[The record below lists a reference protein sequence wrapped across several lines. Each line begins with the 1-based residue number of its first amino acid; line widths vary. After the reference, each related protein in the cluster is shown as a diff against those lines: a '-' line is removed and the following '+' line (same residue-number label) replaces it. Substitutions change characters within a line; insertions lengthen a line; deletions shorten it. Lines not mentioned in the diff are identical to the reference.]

1 MFYKNLKSLINLKK
15 SSLCVGLDDP
25 NENQRVERVC
35 SLIDQTE
42 PYVVC
47 YKLNPAFYHG
57 NEKHIKSITDYMN
70 ERGILWIYD
79 GKLGDVPHT
88 NDEYAKYVYDDL
100 GASAMTA
107 HPYCGY
113 DSLKHLKYEG
123 KGLFILARTTNPS
136 SHKLQYST
144 VLEIIEEWCIKDSD
158 LGLVVAGNK
167 EAYGHSVRLKLPN
180 TWFLSPGIG
189 VQGGGIR
196 YALPNTIYSVSR
208 SILNADDPVEKA
220 KQYAQDSYFDL
231 MHYLEDKD
239 LVKKSDEPFT
249 LASGKKSNLYFDL
262 RGLSSHADLFNRVV
276 YELSYLMS
284 PYANIMGVATAG
296 IPLAT
301 SLATFL
307 HKPFGYVRSESKD
320 HGTKSLVEGGLNKYT
335 PLVVVD
341 DVVSTG
347 GSLIK
352 AIHTLR
358 EQGYVVE
365 RAICVVDRGMGGSE
379 ALNAIG
385 VDLKS
390 LIKLSHK
397 ECSGS

>member
-1 MFYKNLKSLINLKK
+1 MFYKKIKNIITKNK
-15 SSLCVGLDDP
+15 SSLCIGLDDP
-25 NENQRVERVC
+25 KPHRRTERIC
-35 SLIDQTE
+35 SLIDNTE
-42 PYVVC
+42 QYSAC

-57 NEKHIKSITDYMN
+57 NEKQIREITSYLK
-70 ERGILWIYD
+70 EKKLLWIYD

-88 NDEYAKYVYDDL
+88 NDEYAKYVYDVL
-100 GASAMTA
+100 GADAMTV

-113 DSLKHLKYEG
+113 DSLKHLMRED

-136 SHKLQYST
+136 AHKIQNHVSN
-144 VLEIIEEWCIKDSD
+144 VIEDWCREDSN

-167 EAYGHSVRLKLPN
+167 EAFAHDIRGRLPN

-189 VQGGGIR
+189 SQGGVIR
-196 YALPNTIYSVSR
+196 YALPNTLYSVSR
-208 SILNADDPVEKA
+208 SILNDESPVEKA
-220 KQYAQDSYFDL
+220 KQYAEESYFDL
-231 MHYLEDKD
+231 MHHLEDKD
-239 LVKKSDEPFT
+239 LVKKSETPFT

-262 RGLSSHADLFNRVV
+262 RGLSSHTDLFLRVA
-276 YELSYLMS
+276 YELSYLVS

-301 SLATFL
+301 SLATYL
-307 HKPFGYVRSESKD
+307 NKPFGYVRSSSKE
-320 HGTKSLVEGGLNKYT
+320 HGTKNLVEGSLSKNA

-352 AIHTLR
+352 AIKTLR

-379 ALNAIG
+379 SLNAIG

-390 LIKLSHK
+390 LINL
-397 ECSGS
+397 